1 MDAVNFIKERN
12 RMCTMYTLKRCEG
25 CPANNYG
32 GDGVACIMADKIDAK
47 RLVPIV
53 EKWSAEHPQKTRQD
67 VFLEQYPEA
76 RLDGNECVYVCP
88 ADVST
93 AHRDESGGCS
103 MDGILCPDC
112 RREFW
117 SQGVE

>member
-12 RMCTMYTLKRCEG
+12 RMCTMYTPKRCEG

-32 GDGVACIMADKIDAK
+32 GDGVACIMANKIDAK

-76 RLDGNECVYVCP
+76 RLDGRSVLYAFPANVYGNNVCP
-88 ADVST
+88 KKKDA
-93 AHRDESGGCS
+93 APIIC
-103 MDGILCPDC
+103 CDC

-117 SQGVE
+117 GQEAE